1 MKDGCPL
8 LRDETLKLTDD
19 VEAVAEWE
27 ENGLY
32 TGVVDY
38 EVIEGDDA
46 LGLLV
51 LRDGILPEF
60 AVPKDIIGEDETA
73 GLHKIEDQ
81 IVIGDIFTLVGIH
94 VDYVVGAFK
103 SGKGLAGIPDVQGD
117 LVSHTGTRPPIPH
130 QILQFVID
138 FQRVD
143 VTLFRK
149 SISHAGCGITGKSPD
164 LKYAR
169 RP

>member
-19 VEAVAEWE
+19 VEAVAEGE

-51 LRDGILPEF
+51 FRDWILP
-60 AVPKDIIGEDETA
+60 
-73 GLHKIEDQ
+73 
-81 IVIGDIFTLVGIH
+81 
-94 VDYVVGAFK
+94 
-103 SGKGLAGIPDVQGD
+103 
-117 LVSHTGTRPPIPH
+117 
-130 QILQFVID
+130 
-138 FQRVD
+138 
-143 VTLFRK
+143 
-149 SISHAGCGITGKSPD
+149 
-164 LKYAR
+164 
-169 RP
+169 

>member
-1 MKDGCPL
+1 MSWSSW
-8 LRDETLKLTDD
+8 LTSLQFADD
-19 VEAVAEWE
+19 IEAVAEWE

-117 LVSHTGTRPPIPH
+117 LVSHTGP
-130 QILQFVID
+130 
-138 FQRVD
+138 
-143 VTLFRK
+143 
-149 SISHAGCGITGKSPD
+149 
-164 LKYAR
+164 
-169 RP
+169 

>member
-1 MKDGCPL
+1 MSWSSW
-8 LRDETLKLTDD
+8 LTSLQFADD

-60 AVPKDIIGEDETA
+60 AVPKDIVGENEATR
-73 GLHKIEDQ
+73 LHKIEDQ
-81 IVIGDIFTLVGIH
+81 IVIGDIFTFVGIH
-94 VDYVVGAFK
+94 IDQIIGTFQR
-103 SGKGLAGIPDVQGD
+103 GERLACIPDVQGD
-117 LVSHTGTRPPIPH
+117 LVRHPGP
-130 QILQFVID
+130 
-138 FQRVD
+138 
-143 VTLFRK
+143 
-149 SISHAGCGITGKSPD
+149 
-164 LKYAR
+164 
-169 RP
+169 